1 MSVKATQIRQGML
14 ILREG
19 ELFRV
24 DSVNHVTP
32 GKGRAHVQTLL
43 RNLRTGAAHDHRFRS
58 DDFVER
64 AVMDQVEMEYLYQ
77 EGDHYIFMNTETYE
91 QVPLTSDVLGNTL
104 DYLLPNGTV
113 RVEFHDG
120 TPMGVSL
127 PLSVRLKI
135 VETEPP
141 LKGATAAGSPKPATL
156 ETGLTVSVPQFI
168 EVGEIVE
175 VDTRNGAYITRG

>member
-1 MSVKATQIRQGML
+1 MSVKATQMRQGML
-14 ILREG
+14 IVRDG

-32 GKGRAHVQTLL
+32 GKGRAHVRTLL

-64 AVMDQVEMEYLYQ
+64 AVLDQVEMEYLYQ
-77 EGDHYIFMNTETYE
+77 EGDSYIFMNTETYE
-91 QVPLTSDVLGNTL
+91 QMPLPAEVLGNAL
-104 DYLLPNGTV
+104 DYLLPNGSV
-113 RVEFHDG
+113 RVEFHEG
-120 TPMGVSL
+120 RPIGVIL
-127 PLSVRLKI
+127 PLSVRLKV

-141 LKGATAAGSPKPATL
+141 LKGATAAGSPKPARL

-168 EVGEIVE
+168 EVGETVE
-175 VDTRNGAYITRG
+175 VDTRTGAYITRA